1 MKNNH
6 EIDYAAFIER
16 YLDREMSQEEQLW
29 FTRELKGNAL
39 LNKELR
45 LREAV
50 NRAVAE
56 TEVMAFRDQL
66 NAIYEGSDIRVHSR
80 PEKPVRRKLAMV
92 SAFAAAFGLL
102 LLLLFSNRNY
112 NNIEIYNK
120 YFSPVEAGFTFR
132 AEGNIMDNDL
142 RTAMQYYESGDYAKA
157 LAYFEKILNTDK
169 SRIGLNLYS
178 GISQM
183 ELEKYNDARK
193 SFNQIINN
201 NYILY
206 LEQAEWY
213 LAFCYLMT
221 NETDKAREQFAMIEN
236 RRGFYHK
243 QARKILRHIK

>member
-16 YLDREMSQEEQLW
+16 YLDREMSKEEQLW
-29 FTRELKGNAL
+29 FTRELKGNPS
-39 LNKELR
+39 LNKELK

-50 NRAVAE
+50 NHAVAE
-56 TEVMAFRDQL
+56 TEVMAFRNQL
-66 NAIYEGSDIRVHSR
+66 DAIFEGSDIHIQSK
-80 PEKPVRRKLAMV
+80 PFKPVRKKVALV
-92 SAFAAAFGLL
+92 SSFAAALGLIFL
-102 LLLLFSNRNY
+102 LWFSNRNY
-112 NNIEIYNK
+112 NNTEIYNR
-120 YFSPVEAGFTFR
+120 YFSPAEAGFTFR
-132 AEGNIMDNDL
+132 AEGNAMDNDL
-142 RTAMQYYESGDYAKA
+142 RTAMQYYQAGNYVQA
-157 LAYFEKILNTDK
+157 LTYFEKILNTDK

-193 SFNQIINN
+193 SFNQIIDN

-221 NETDKAREQFAMIEN
+221 NERDKAIEQFAMIEN
-236 RRGFYHK
+236 RKGYYQK